1 MRRPNEIFL
10 NHFSDSQKIGRAA
23 IRGIW
28 ERRSGAPARV
38 GAGIPSRSLPSP
50 AAGLARESQRGQ
62 KKLAA
67 PVLGAAS
74 GGRDETG
81 GTDYAARAASI
92 STRAA
97 TTVIGTHASIRAVF
111 SSRS

>member
-1 MRRPNEIFL
+1 MPSAILRP
-10 NHFSDSQKIGRAA
+10 R
-23 IRGIW
+23 
-28 ERRSGAPARV
+28 
-38 GAGIPSRSLPSP
+38 
-50 AAGLARESQRGQ
+50 SQRGQ

-67 PVLGAAS
+67 PILGAAS
-74 GGRDETG
+74 NGRDETG

-92 STRAA
+92 SPKAA